1 MVGPNGCGKSTLLG
15 LLGGRLQPDAG
26 EVQRDR
32 RLVLGRY
39 DQHFD
44 ELLPVG
50 ENIHAAK
57 HLEDSFGLS
66 SQDARKL
73 LGRAGLES
81 NAHLTPVSRLS
92 GGQKSRVVFA
102 QLAAT
107 KANVLVLD
115 EPTNHLDIESVEAL
129 VEGLNAFEGGLV
141 VSTHDA
147 RLVEGLDECEVWVC
161 GEGEGG
167 VRRLPTPGGFAK
179 YRDAV
184 AAEVEN
190 RVEAAR
196 AKAASRRE
204 KAKRGKGDGTESG
217 SGDARGATWHAAFF
231 ADGTRV
237 AYASSPVAPPPGGD
251 ENEKNP
257 LLSAVAT
264 MTVSLIP
271 DEPPS
276 SSHRHHHS
284 PAAPDAHRAGRL
296 ERVRGAPRA
305 RAPAALAGG
314 AHAPPAPSASTC
326 HVVARL
332 VRPVVDDASR
342 RVRARDVA
350 RPAHRLGSPPPAGA
364 LRGRGPRRVGA
375 ERGGRLRARRH
386 LGGRGTHGLPRSA
399 GLDVKAARQSADDAV
414 RLLTRLAP
422 VCDHPRYAARARTH
436 SPTRTP
442 QPRTSSSRSEAPRW
456 NATSRPRRPARQT
469 SSTCGSSRSSRTSPR
484 STARAPP
491 PSCSGPWRSR
501 WWRRN
506 SPTRSH

>member
-1 MVGPNGCGKSTLLG
+1 MQGGGDDDDDDKLLEKPKEYAVSFSFPSSSDDRPTIAVLDAGYTIPAAPSASTKTCVSACTPNLASRWSVRTGAGKSTLLG

-161 GEGEGG
+161 GEGRRRAATPDAGRVREIQRRRRRGGGESRRGGARQGG
-167 VRRLPTPGGFAK
+167 V
-179 YRDAV
+179 
-184 AAEVEN
+184 
-190 RVEAAR
+190 EAR
-196 AKAASRRE
+196 KGKEGE
-204 KAKRGKGDGTESG
+204 KVTE
-217 SGDARGATWHAAFF
+217 
-231 ADGTRV
+231 
-237 AYASSPVAPPPGGD
+237 
-251 ENEKNP
+251 
-257 LLSAVAT
+257 
-264 MTVSLIP
+264 
-271 DEPPS
+271 
-276 SSHRHHHS
+276 
-284 PAAPDAHRAGRL
+284 
-296 ERVRGAPRA
+296 
-305 RAPAALAGG
+305 
-314 AHAPPAPSASTC
+314 
-326 HVVARL
+326 
-332 VRPVVDDASR
+332 
-342 RVRARDVA
+342 
-350 RPAHRLGSPPPAGA
+350 
-364 LRGRGPRRVGA
+364 RRVGA
-375 ERGGRLRARRH
+375 ETRGEP
-386 LGGRGTHGLPRSA
+386 RGMPH
-399 GLDVKAARQSADDAV
+399 
-414 RLLTRLAP
+414 
-422 VCDHPRYAARARTH
+422 
-436 SPTRTP
+436 
-442 QPRTSSSRSEAPRW
+442 
-456 NATSRPRRPARQT
+456 
-469 SSTCGSSRSSRTSPR
+469 SSRTVR
-484 STARAPP
+484 E
-491 PSCSGPWRSR
+491 
-501 WWRRN
+501 
-506 SPTRSH
+506 